1 MDTDGVTSRG
11 AGLVGGAAGCE
22 SGLTSVSNK
31 MSRVSVT
38 EAESGEV
45 REERARRRTRD
56 VRADDRTIKE
66 RSDL

>member
-31 MSRVSVT
+31 MSRVSVKPKQK
-38 EAESGEV
+38 
-45 REERARRRTRD
+45 ARDEPRRDKT
-56 VRADDRTIKE
+56 T
-66 RSDL
+66 L